1 MHIIIRPTAD
11 EVAIAAAD
19 ILIDHV
25 RRGATL
31 GLATGST
38 PVATYKQLIRRHRA
52 GEISFADSR
61 AFLLDEYIGLPPE
74 HEQSYHH
81 TIRHEFTDHI
91 DIDEAGVASP
101 DGMAADPYA
110 AAAAYEQAII
120 DAGGIDVQ
128 LLGVG
133 TNGHIGFNE
142 PGTALTMP
150 THVDTLHPQTIS
162 DNARFFDS
170 AADVPIHVLTQGLG
184 TIQRAGHLVLLAT
197 GEHKAEAVAS
207 LAEGPLTAMCPAS
220 VLQLHANATV
230 IIDEDAAGGLRN
242 LEYYRFVE
250 ANLLKR

>member
-1 MHIIIRPTAD
+1 MQIIIRETAG
-11 EVAIAAAD
+11 EVATAAAD
-19 ILIDHV
+19 VLVDHV

-38 PVATYKQLIRRHRA
+38 PVATYKELIRRHRD
-52 GEISFADSR
+52 GDISFAGCR

-74 HEQSYHH
+74 HEQSYHR
-81 TIRHEFTDHI
+81 TIRREFTDHV
-91 DIDEAGVASP
+91 DIDDAEVASP

-110 AAAAYEQAII
+110 AADAYEQAII
-120 DAGGIDVQ
+120 AAGGIDVQ

-150 THVDTLHPQTIS
+150 THVDTLHPQTIA

-170 AADVPIHVLTQGLG
+170 AADVPVHVLTQGLG

-197 GEHKAEAVAS
+197 GRHKAAAVAS
-207 LAEGPLTAMCPAS
+207 LAEGPLTTMCPAS
-220 VLQLHANATV
+220 VLQLHTNVTV
-230 IIDEDAAGGLRN
+230 IVDEDAASGLKN

-250 ANLLKR
+250 ANPLKP

>member
-11 EVAIAAAD
+11 EVAVAAAD
-19 ILIDHV
+19 ILVDHI
-25 RRGATL
+25 RDGATL

-38 PVATYKQLIRRHRA
+38 PVATYKELIRRHRS
-52 GEISFADSR
+52 GEISFADCR
-61 AFLLDEYIGLPPE
+61 AFLLDEYIGLPPA

-91 DIDEAGVASP
+91 DIDDRNVASP

-110 AAAAYEQAII
+110 AAEAYEQAILA
-120 DAGGIDVQ
+120 AGGIDVQ

-142 PGTALTMP
+142 PGTPLNMP

-170 AADVPIHVLTQGLG
+170 AAAVPVHVLTQGLG
-184 TIQRAGHLVLLAT
+184 TIQRAGRLILLAT
-197 GEHKAEAVAS
+197 GEHKAAAVAC
-207 LAEGPLTAMCPAS
+207 LAEGPLTTMCPAS
-220 VLQLHANATV
+220 VLQLHNNATV
-230 IIDEDAAGGLRN
+230 IIDEAAASGLRN
-242 LEYYRFVE
+242 LEYYRFIE
-250 ANLLKR
+250 ANPLKV

>member
-1 MHIIIRPTAD
+1 MQIIIRPTAE
-11 EVAIAAAD
+11 EVATAAAD
-19 ILIDHV
+19 IVVPHV

-38 PVATYKQLIRRHRA
+38 PVATYKELIRRHEA
-52 GEISFADSR
+52 GEVSFADCR
-61 AFLLDEYIGLPPE
+61 AFLLDEYIGLPSE

-91 DIDEAGVASP
+91 DIDDALVASP

-110 AAAAYEQAII
+110 AADTYEQAIEN
-120 DAGGIDVQ
+120 AGGIGVQ

-150 THVDTLHPQTIS
+150 THVTTLHPQTIA

-170 AADVPIHVLTQGLG
+170 ADDVPIHVLTQGLG
-184 TIQRAGHLVLLAT
+184 TIRRARHLVLLAT
-197 GEHKAEAVAS
+197 GQHKAAAVAC
-207 LAEGPLTAMCPAS
+207 LAEGPLSTMCPAS
-220 VLQLHANATV
+220 VLQLHTNVTI
-230 IIDEDAAGGLRN
+230 IIDEAAASGLKN
-242 LEYYRFVE
+242 LEYYRFAE
-250 ANLLKR
+250 ANPLKR